1 VIKRCVLIQ
10 VLAAQA
16 QGLFYFRKQEVI
28 KVKKVEKEKLI
39 EEIQGAMTK
48 CKSGIMTDY
57 KGMKNADL
65 TVLRRK
71 LGESGIDYMVVKNT
85 LAGFAAANIGKGF
98 LKESLNGPMAIAFG
112 YKDEVAPAKVLMEF
126 MNSAETPLK
135 IKGGFIGDQLL
146 TADDVKTLATIPSK
160 EVLIAQVLGGMN
172 SPISGF
178 VNCCA
183 APIRGLVNVLQARAD
198 KLEGK

>member
-1 VIKRCVLIQ
+1 M
-10 VLAAQA
+10 
-16 QGLFYFRKQEVI
+16 
-28 KVKKVEKEKLI
+28 KVKREEKEKLVA
-39 EEIQGAMTK
+39 EIQEAMSR
-48 CKSGIMTDY
+48 CNSGVMTEY

-65 TVLRRK
+65 TMLRRK

-85 LAGFAAANIGKGF
+85 LARFAADNTNKGF

-112 YKDEVAPAKVLMEF
+112 YKDEVEPAKVLLEF
-126 MNSAETPLK
+126 MDASETPLQ

-146 TADDVKTLATIPSK
+146 TAEDVKTLAKIPGK
-160 EVLIAQVLGGMN
+160 EVLIAQVLGGMQ

-178 VNCCA
+178 VNVCA